1 MGRWIT
7 ETPLALEPL
16 LQETEDHGSGAL
28 VVFYGT
34 VRNTNEGR
42 PVKSM
47 AYEAH
52 VSMAEKV
59 LRELEQEV
67 LAQFDVRHCRIVHRI
82 GHLKLGEPSVIIV
95 VRSAHRADG
104 YAASRYAID
113 ELKQRAPIWKEEQ
126 YADGDSQYLDGV
138 PLRKTEREKGQE

>member
-1 MGRWIT
+1 MDS
-7 ETPLALEPL
+7 PLSLDPL
-16 LQETEDHGSGAL
+16 LQETDDHGTGAL

-34 VRNTNEGR
+34 VRNTNDGR

-59 LRELEQEV
+59 LETIEQEA
-67 LAQFDVRHCRIVHRI
+67 LAKFDVQHCRIVHRI
-82 GHLKLGEPSVIIV
+82 GHLELGEPSVIIV

-113 ELKQRAPIWKEEQ
+113 ELKQRAPIWKEEH
-126 YADGDSQYLDGV
+126 YADGDSRYLDGV
-138 PLRKTEREKGQE
+138 PLTGKDQES